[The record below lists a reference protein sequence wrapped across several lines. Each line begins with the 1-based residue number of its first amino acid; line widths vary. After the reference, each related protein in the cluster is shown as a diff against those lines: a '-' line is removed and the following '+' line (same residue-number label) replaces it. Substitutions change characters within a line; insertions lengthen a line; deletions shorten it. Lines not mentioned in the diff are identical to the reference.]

1 MTGIIF
7 YVFIEKE
14 KLLYYKD
21 YLQCFFYKLWQTKWL
36 WPFWSRSWV

>member
-21 YLQCFFYKLWQTKWL
+21 YLQCFYKLWQTKWL

>member
-21 YLQCFFYKLWQTKWL
+21 YLQCFL
-36 WPFWSRSWV
+36 